1 MQLHNITQHYIDYID
16 YMTLHYHYNC
26 NYNYH
31 YIVLH
36 YANHT
41 TPQLQLQLRYTNYT
55 AARCNYKCN
64 FNCATLHNTTLH

>member
-1 MQLHNITQHYIDYID
+1 MQLHNITQHYMI
-16 YMTLHYHYNC
+16 TLTIHYHYNC

-41 TPQLQLQLRYTNYT
+41 TPQLQLQLRYTNPPT
-55 AARCNYKCN
+55 PADSRGSASEKRLQ
-64 FNCATLHNTTLH
+64 ATSVVQCK